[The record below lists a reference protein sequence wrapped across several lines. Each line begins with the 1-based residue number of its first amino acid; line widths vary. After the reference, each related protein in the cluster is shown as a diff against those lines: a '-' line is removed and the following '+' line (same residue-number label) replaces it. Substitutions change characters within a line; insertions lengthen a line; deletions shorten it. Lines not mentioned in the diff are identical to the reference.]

1 MFVGQ
6 LSLAGSTG
14 TTAGSVGV
22 DEILTYQ
29 LGLPKGRSKSVMV
42 VP

>member
-14 TTAGSVGV
+14 TTAGSVV